1 MMDLKLAWRAWKTRH
16 REQVFKLRVIWQ
28 ALRGGGVAL
37 DMGANKGSDLYAM
50 ARWAGSSPVVAFKPQ
65 STLAR
70 YLAGACTA
78 TLAMLGLGESPA
90 ADFRDA
96 KDCYNN
102 FIFRPTGAA
111 S

>member
-1 MMDLKLAWRAWKTRH
+1 MMDLKLAWRACKTRH
-16 REQVFKLRVIWQ
+16 REQVFELRVIRQ
-28 ALRGGGVAL
+28 ALRGGGLAL
-37 DMGANKGSDLYAM
+37 DLGTNEGSDLYAM